1 MVLAS
6 AVYRISRKMQEYSR
20 RTGFTLIELL
30 VVIAIIMTLV
40 GLLLPVLA
48 MVRRQAA
55 TTAAKQTLRQVVLS
69 LDTYR
74 TMDAEHR
81 YPPPQSDEALA
92 LRPPVVGSSA
102 ILALLEKHG
111 LPAMRSEQLDEQGR
125 LVDSW
130 GSPYH
135 YVLVRPVVSDP
146 ASLNNW
152 NYDTSNSR
160 VRAWGRRWDTATGAI
175 AEGALPFPYVYSL
188 GVKVDPTLGAYWIY
202 NEDDKQ

>member
-1 MVLAS
+1 MVLVS
-6 AVYRISRKMQEYSR
+6 AEHRITVEMRGYAR
-20 RTGFTLIELL
+20 RAGFTLMELL
-30 VVIAIIMTLV
+30 VVIAIIMVLI
-40 GLLLPVLA
+40 GLLVPVLS

-81 YPPPQSDEALA
+81 YPPQQSDKALA
-92 LRPPVVGSSA
+92 LRPPTVGSSA

-111 LPAMRSEQLDEQGR
+111 LPAMRAEQLDEQGR

-135 YVLVRPVVSDP
+135 YVLIRPVVSDP

-152 NYDTSNSR
+152 NYDTTNNR

-175 AEGALPFPYVYSL
+175 SEGALPFPYVYSL
-188 GVKVDPTLGAYWIY
+188 GMKADAATGAGWIY